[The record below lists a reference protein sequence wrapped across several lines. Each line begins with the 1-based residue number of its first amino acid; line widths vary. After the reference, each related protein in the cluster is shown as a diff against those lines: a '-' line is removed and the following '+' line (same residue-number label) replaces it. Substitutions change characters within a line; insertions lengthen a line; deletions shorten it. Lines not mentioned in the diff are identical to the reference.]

1 MRKDRDYYEAGS
13 TFAGL
18 IGSSIIFIFFFLV
31 VRFLLRVL
39 GAAIEKIGLLSAL
52 CAGICIYHGVILLDR
67 VLTPI
72 LYSSSTDGWGE
83 FVQMFWQY
91 LNLQRGTKELENVC
105 LGLAFTLLFWIAHD
119 ILNFCLS
126 RRNR

>member
-18 IGSSIIFIFFFLV
+18 IGSSIIFIFLFLV

-52 CAGICIYHGVILLDR
+52 CAGICIYH
-67 VLTPI
+67 VLAVSKP
-72 LYSSSTDGWGE
+72 SERNDGI
-83 FVQMFWQY
+83 
-91 LNLQRGTKELENVC
+91 RT
-105 LGLAFTLLFWIAHD
+105 
-119 ILNFCLS
+119 CLS
-126 RRNR
+126 WVRICSFLWDHTPCI

>member
-18 IGSSIIFIFFFLV
+18 LGSSIIFIFFFLV

-39 GAAIEKIGLLSAL
+39 GVAIEKIGLLSTL

>member
-1 MRKDRDYYEAGS
+1 MRKDRDSYEAGS

-18 IGSSIIFIFFFLV
+18 IGSFLIFIFFFLV

-72 LYSSSTDGWGE
+72 LYSSSTDGLGE
-83 FVQMFWQY
+83 FAQMVWQY
-91 LNLQRGTKELENVC
+91 LNLQIGTKTLESVC
-105 LGLAFTLLFWIAHD
+105 LGFAFALFFGITHHVFDFWLL
-119 ILNFCLS
+119 
-126 RRNR
+126 

>member
-13 TFAGL
+13 TLAGL
-18 IGSSIIFIFFFLV
+18 IGSSLIFIFFFLV

-67 VLTPI
+67 VLTPM
-72 LYSSSTDGWGE
+72 LYSQGPDGWSE
-83 FVQMFWQY
+83 FIQMFWQY
-91 LNLQRGTKELENVC
+91 LNFQIGTKPLEYTC
-105 LGLAFTLLFWIAHD
+105 LGLAFALFFGITHHVFDFWLL
-119 ILNFCLS
+119 
-126 RRNR
+126 

>member
-39 GAAIEKIGLLSAL
+39 GVAIEKIGLLSTL

-105 LGLAFTLLFWIAHD
+105 LGLAFTLLFWIAHV
-119 ILNFCLS
+119 IRINPI
-126 RRNR
+126 R

>member
-18 IGSSIIFIFFFLV
+18 IGSFIIFIFFFLV

-39 GAAIEKIGLLSAL
+39 GVAIEKIGLLSTL

>member
-1 MRKDRDYYEAGS
+1 MRKDRDNYEAGS

-39 GAAIEKIGLLSAL
+39 GVAIEKIGLLSTL

>member
-1 MRKDRDYYEAGS
+1 MRKDREYYETGS

-31 VRFLLRVL
+31 VRFLIRVF

-52 CAGICIYHGVILLDR
+52 CAGIGIYHGAILLDR

-72 LYSSSTDGWGE
+72 LYSSSIDGWSE

-91 LNLQRGTKELENVC
+91 LNLQIGTKTLESVC
-105 LGLAFTLLFWIAHD
+105 LGFAFALFFGITHYVFDFWLL
-119 ILNFCLS
+119 
-126 RRNR
+126 

>member
-1 MRKDRDYYEAGS
+1 MRKDRDNYEAGS

-39 GAAIEKIGLLSAL
+39 GAAIEKIGLLSTL
-52 CAGICIYHGVILLDR
+52 CAGIGIYHSVILLDR

-72 LYSSSTDGWGE
+72 LYSSSTDGWSE

-91 LNLQRGTKELENVC
+91 LNLQIGTKTLESVC
-105 LGLAFTLLFWIAHD
+105 LGFAFALFFGIIHRVFDFWLL
-119 ILNFCLS
+119 
-126 RRNR
+126 

>member
-18 IGSSIIFIFFFLV
+18 IGSSIILIFFFLV

-39 GAAIEKIGLLSAL
+39 GVAIEKIGLLSTL

>member
-39 GAAIEKIGLLSAL
+39 GVAIEKIGLLSTL

>member
-72 LYSSSTDGWGE
+72 LHSSSTDGLGE

-91 LNLQRGTKELENVC
+91 LNLQRGTMALEYVC
-105 LGLAFTLLFWIAHD
+105 LGFAFALFFGITHRVFEFWF
-119 ILNFCLS
+119 L
-126 RRNR
+126 